1 MPIAQF
7 QINLNFTLSARC
19 ACSSAEIGNHSIRRR
34 VCQLT
39 GRHPMHGSKDDE
51 KEQLRSGIRRLIGS
65 EDSARY
71 LRSLPDFQVE
81 GELPAGL
88 QSLLESLDQ
97 TENKRATR
105 RT

>member
-1 MPIAQF
+1 
-7 QINLNFTLSARC
+7 
-19 ACSSAEIGNHSIRRR
+19 
-34 VCQLT
+34 
-39 GRHPMHGSKDDE
+39 MHGSKDHE

-71 LRSLPDFQVE
+71 LQSLPGFQVE

-97 TENKRATR
+97 TEKKHAIR